1 MLLLYQPSRKN
12 WKWYVEILRLNMKH
26 SGLKVAKSHT
36 VTSLMC
42 HSSHMLLKIE
52 IVFTVIHSFTRLAT
66 LSHVGLTARCPFSP
80 LRSRSWSWITVARAK
95 ERSRESQKS
104 SRIWN
109 CSASSTS
116 AWPASQ
122 TSQSWPN
129 SKRWEGLQSV
139 RKPDVHVNVW
149 RRCRCS
155 ALQSFQFLFQHV
167 FSLFLK
173 GDSNLIVWF
182 VIGEFLS
189 YVACGQLPLVYFAC
203 FLVQQRVEKL
213 CVWLQ
218 LSHSL
223 MAFCVFLFVLSAL

>member
-1 MLLLYQPSRKN
+1 MFYYFLLQHAVTVSTITQKSKMICWNL
-12 WKWYVEILRLNMKH
+12 EAKH
-26 SGLKVAKSHT
+26 ETFRVKSGEESQSQT

-66 LSHVGLTARCPFSP
+66 LSHAGLTARCPFSP

-167 FSLFLK
+167 FSL
-173 GDSNLIVWF
+173 
-182 VIGEFLS
+182 
-189 YVACGQLPLVYFAC
+189 
-203 FLVQQRVEKL
+203 
-213 CVWLQ
+213 
-218 LSHSL
+218 
-223 MAFCVFLFVLSAL
+223 